1 MNLRGLMKQETTR
14 RLRLVEEL
22 YYTKDLLSSEQLLD
36 TLDCSLPAL
45 ISDIRFLNEEN
56 LPLKITKNK
65 GIYSIEF
72 DFYATID
79 VVYSYILQS
88 SLEFQVIKSLFFEKS
103 SGIQLAADRLNCSF
117 SNMQRYLKTIKD
129 TMIHWNIFV
138 NHRPLRLEGDEM
150 TIRHFYYLF
159 FRESRMSFAEYG
171 FSSQL
176 VDSVDQFIRQILVDN
191 QITNSMTVHFQ
202 LMHNF
207 LISLQ
212 RQKQGHYIPKLPT
225 ESGLA
230 LPEAAQFER
239 LTRLIKRETSL
250 EFDELLLRECLW
262 PLFSHQLI
270 LNLQQQEIAQQQN
283 RRLTNFYDV
292 HYMLLERISELLITP
307 FSKKEKTDYLR
318 LLGNELF
325 CYYPN
330 KQPIEILQKTDTT
343 MLKLLDKKFSREIR
357 KINKIVS
364 DFLIPQQQKALAP
377 IYISCLTTIIDN
389 LMQRLVA
396 ADKPLN
402 VLLVS
407 DTSTT
412 HERFWHSI
420 FPSFIKGSIKYDYFN
435 SPFILQEQFTSMTA
449 KYDLIITNVT
459 MSGLDSACPL
469 IAVNAYPT
477 AKDFERIQDFINQF
491 ESLPSRKESYNEL
504 TRSS

>member
-14 RLRLVEEL
+14 RLRLIEEL
-22 YYTKDLLSSEQLLD
+22 YYTKDLLSSEQLLE

-65 GIYSIEF
+65 GIYSIDF

-103 SGIQLAADRLNCSF
+103 SSIQLAADRLNCSF

-129 TMIHWNIFV
+129 TMIHCNVFV
-138 NHRPLRLEGDEM
+138 NHRPLRLEGDEAM
-150 TIRHFYYLF
+150 IRHFFYLF
-159 FRESRMSFAEYG
+159 FRESRMVFADYE
-171 FSSQL
+171 FSQQL
-176 VDSVDQFIRQILVDN
+176 IDSVDQLVRQILADN
-191 QITNSMTVHFQ
+191 QITNNMNIHFQ

-212 RQKQGHYIPKLPT
+212 RQKRGHYIPKLPT
-225 ESGLA
+225 DSGLI
-230 LPEAAQFER
+230 LPEVAQLEQ
-239 LTRLIKRETSL
+239 LSRLIRRETSID
-250 EFDELLLRECLW
+250 FDDLHLRECLW
-262 PLFSHQLI
+262 PLFSHQLV
-270 LNLQQQEIAQQQN
+270 LNVQQQEVAQKEN
-283 RRLTNFYDV
+283 RQLKNFYDL
-292 HYMLLERISELLITP
+292 HYLLLERISDLLATP
-307 FSKKEKTDYLR
+307 LSKVEKQEYLR

-330 KQPIEILQKTDTT
+330 KQPIEILQKTDTA
-343 MLKLLDKKFSREIR
+343 MLKLIDKKFSREIR
-357 KINKIVS
+357 KLKKIVN
-364 DFLIPQQQKALAP
+364 DFLIPQHQKALAP
-377 IYISCLTTIIDN
+377 IYISSLATIIEN

-396 ADKPLN
+396 ADEPIKI
-402 VLLVS
+402 LLVS

-412 HERFWHSI
+412 HERFWRSI
-420 FPSFIKGSIKYDYFN
+420 FPSFIKGSIKYDYFD
-435 SPFILQEQFTSMTA
+435 SPFILQEQLNSLA
-449 KYDLIITNVT
+449 SKYDLIITNVT
-459 MSGLDSACPL
+459 MSDLEFACPL

-477 AKDFERIQDFINQF
+477 TKDFERIQDFVNHF
-491 ESLPSRKESYNEL
+491 KSLPSRKESYNEL